1 MIPSALSV
9 DLEEYF
15 QVSNFDHL
23 ISRTDWDSLPS
34 RVEGATLRLLD
45 AFEEYDQ
52 RATFFCLGWVADR
65 HPGLV
70 RTIADR
76 GHELACHG
84 YHHEL
89 LYNLGPEKF
98 IDDLR
103 RSRDAIQQAAGV
115 VVEGYRAP
123 SYSITDRSLWALRI
137 LADEGFRYDS
147 SIFPIRHH
155 RYGIPNFSRR
165 PVRLD
170 LGENRSIQEFPLT
183 TLRVAGTNLP
193 LAGGAYLRFIP
204 PSIFRWAFRH
214 VTRDKTP
221 GILYLHP
228 WELDPGQ
235 PRQQVT
241 WKTRINHYF
250 NLKRTES
257 RLRGLLEQ
265 HRFAPVGEV
274 LQKLEDAGE
283 LPITRLTEPAALPAP

>member
-1 MIPSALSV
+1 MIPSALSI

-23 ISRTDWDSLPS
+23 IARSDWDSLPS
-34 RVEGATLRLLD
+34 RVEGTTLRLLD
-45 AFEEYDQ
+45 AFEERDQ
-52 RATFFCLGWVADR
+52 HATFFCLGWLADR

-84 YHHEL
+84 YDHEL
-89 LYNLGPEKF
+89 VYNLGPEKF

-115 VVEGYRAP
+115 SVEGYRAP
-123 SYSITDRSLWALRI
+123 SYSITERSLWALQI

-155 RYGIPNFSRR
+155 RYGIPSFARR
-165 PVRLD
+165 PVKLD
-170 LGENRSIQEFPLT
+170 LGDGRTLQEFPLT
-183 TLRVAGTNLP
+183 TLRVAGLNLP

-204 PSIFRWAFRH
+204 ASWFRWAFRR
-214 VTRDKTP
+214 VTRSGEP
-221 GILYLHP
+221 AILYLHP

-250 NLKRTES
+250 NLDQTEG
-257 RLRGLLEQ
+257 RLRALLRE
-265 HRFAPVGEV
+265 HDFSPVGEV
-274 LQKLEDAGE
+274 LQRLERADR
-283 LPITRLTEPAALPAP
+283 LPITKLEPPTETRTP

>member
-1 MIPSALSV
+1 
-9 DLEEYF
+9 
-15 QVSNFDHL
+15 
-23 ISRTDWDSLPS
+23 
-34 RVEGATLRLLD
+34 VEGATLQLLD
-45 AFEEYDQ
+45 VFEEHDQ
-52 RATFFCLGWVADR
+52 RATFFCLGWVAER
-65 HPGLV
+65 HPGLL

-84 YHHEL
+84 YQHEL
-89 LYNLGPEKF
+89 LYDLGPEKF
-98 IDDLR
+98 VDDLR
-103 RSRDAIQQAAGV
+103 RSRDAIQQAGGV
-115 VVEGYRAP
+115 AVEGYRAP
-123 SYSITDRSLWALRI
+123 SYSITERSLWALDV

-155 RYGIPNFSRR
+155 RYGIPKFCRH

-170 LGENRSIQEFPLT
+170 LGKGRTIQEFPMT

-204 PSIFRWAFRH
+204 APIFRWAFRR
-214 VTRDKTP
+214 VTRDNKP
-221 GILYLHP
+221 AILYLHP

-250 NLKRTES
+250 NLERTEP
-257 RLRGLLEQ
+257 RLRGLLGQ

-274 LQKLEDAGE
+274 LQTLEDAGE
-283 LPITRLTEPAALPAP
+283 LPISRLMEPALPAR

>member
-1 MIPSALSV
+1 MTPSALSV

-45 AFEEYDQ
+45 TFEEHDQ
-52 RATFFCLGWVADR
+52 RATFFCLGWVAER
-65 HPGLV
+65 HPGLL

-84 YHHEL
+84 YQHEL

-98 IDDLR
+98 VDDLR
-103 RSRDAIQQAAGV
+103 RSRDAIQQAGGV
-115 VVEGYRAP
+115 AVEGYRAP
-123 SYSITDRSLWALRI
+123 SYSITERSLWALHV

-155 RYGIPNFSRR
+155 RYGIPKFWRH

-170 LGENRSIQEFPLT
+170 LGNGRSIQEFPMT

-193 LAGGAYLRFIP
+193 MAGGAYLRFIP
-204 PSIFRWAFRH
+204 APIFRWAFRR

-221 GILYLHP
+221 AILYLHP
-228 WELDPGQ
+228 WELDPDQ

-250 NLKRTES
+250 NLKRTEA
-257 RLRGLLEQ
+257 RLRGLLER
-265 HRFAPVGEV
+265 HRFAPVGDV
-274 LQKLEDAGE
+274 LRMLEDAGE
-283 LPITRLTEPAALPAP
+283 LPITRLTEPALPAP